1 MVGGVIT
8 RTGVLISF
16 WCEGRGGRG
25 EVGGVI
31 TTGCVGLIMIG
42 EGVGCVVSMVGTGRF
57 PVRVGTR

>member
-16 WCEGRGGRG
+16 WCEVGVRG

-57 PVRVGTR
+57 PVKVGTR